1 MIEDPIVA
9 EIHQIRD
16 EYARRFNYD
25 LDAMFRDIQEK
36 QSRSGRKYVSFPP
49 KRPECRTAVPSAPP
63 VQETTG
69 YGSER
74 GTNLALTDS
83 NQERRDLQCP

>member
-1 MIEDPIVA
+1 MFEDPIVA

-36 QSRSGRKYVSFPP
+36 QSRSGRTYVSFPP
-49 KRPECRTAVPSAPP
+49 IRPERHTVPAAGRFKRLQAMAQSQ
-63 VQETTG
+63 VQ
-69 YGSER
+69 
-74 GTNLALTDS
+74 DW
-83 NQERRDLQCP
+83 LQIR

>member
-25 LDAMFRDIQEK
+25 LDAMFRDLQEK
-36 QSRSGRKYVSFPP
+36 QSRSGRTYVSFPP
-49 KRPECRTAVPSAPP
+49 NRPVCRRTVPSAAPA
-63 VQETTG
+63 QETAG
-69 YGSER
+69 NRSEPDV
-74 GTNLALTDS
+74 GLATD
-83 NQERRDLQCP
+83 R

>member
-9 EIHQIRD
+9 EIHQIRE

-36 QSRSGRKYVSFPP
+36 QSRSGRTYVSFPP
-49 KRPECRTAVPSAPP
+49 KRPEGSRTVSAAAP
-63 VQETTG
+63 VEETASL
-69 YGSER
+69 GS
-74 GTNLALTDS
+74 GPGVTLVTD
-83 NQERRDLQCP
+83 R

>member
-1 MIEDPIVA
+1 MLEDPIVA

-36 QSRSGRKYVSFPP
+36 QSRSGSTNHHFGRG
-49 KRPECRTAVPSAPP
+49 RRGRT
-63 VQETTG
+63 
-69 YGSER
+69 
-74 GTNLALTDS
+74 LTANYSMDVG
-83 NQERRDLQCP
+83 